1 LSLTR
6 YLWAV
11 RAAWGLVLLVICVRV
26 GISPHRQS
34 VYSVDYVV
42 AGWHWLHG
50 QGLYTASRHF
60 VYSPLVGAAFA
71 PFATLPLRLSNIVWR
86 LFCAAALLAT
96 ARAWL
101 RHGLSAFGDL
111 GAAARAPGA
120 ATTGCLLLLPLA
132 VGNLNLG
139 QINVLVLAAATAG
152 VLAVRVKAWNTA
164 ALLLAAGGFMKIYPL
179 AIGLLLVVLYPRQL
193 AWRLLLALA
202 GLFVLSLLLQR
213 PAYAWQQYHGWYAV
227 LHGDDRLDIDLYASW
242 RDFGFLLRACGVPL
256 SDFAYRIMEIAA
268 GGLLAIFLW
277 LGQRRWGWSEAR
289 LLGGVFSLG
298 CAWMLL
304 FGPATEAATY
314 VVLSLPV
321 CAALTSAWE
330 ISPGAGSPR
339 CLRRW
344 RALLTAAYALLL
356 LADIA
361 NSWVHGGTHH
371 LYMRALQP
379 VAGLLF
385 AAGVIGWLAS
395 PAASDRNTVVD

>member
-1 LSLTR
+1 
-6 YLWAV
+6 
-11 RAAWGLVLLVICVRV
+11 
-26 GISPHRQS
+26 
-34 VYSVDYVV
+34 V
-42 AGWHWLHG
+42 A
-50 QGLYTASRHF
+50 
-60 VYSPLVGAAFA
+60 AAFA
-71 PFATLPLRLSNIVWR
+71 PFATLPLRLSNILWR

-96 ARAWL
+96 AKAWL
-101 RHGLSAFGDL
+101 RHGLSGFGEPGDA
-111 GAAARAPGA
+111 GRKPGA
-120 ATTGCLLLLPLA
+120 TTTAFLLLLPLA

-139 QINVLVLAAATAG
+139 QINVLVLAAVTAG
-152 VLAVRVKAWNTA
+152 VLAVRVRAWNTA

-179 AIGLLLVVLYPRQL
+179 AVGLLLALLYPRQL
-193 AWRLLLALA
+193 SWRLLLALA
-202 GLFVLSLLLQR
+202 GLFILSLLLQR

-256 SDFAYRIMEIAA
+256 SDSAYRLMEIAS
-268 GGLLAIFLW
+268 GGVLAIFLW

-314 VVLSLPV
+314 IVLSLPV
-321 CAALTSAWE
+321 CAALTAAWE
-330 ISPGAGSPR
+330 IKPGAGSPR
-339 CLRRW
+339 LLGWW
-344 RALLTAAYALLL
+344 RMIFAVSYALLL

-361 NSWVHGGTHH
+361 NSWAHGSTHH

-379 VAGLLF
+379 VAGFLF

-395 PAASDRNTVVD
+395 PEAARPEHSR